1 MKNEMVAT
9 TSVAESIQQTKV
21 ELKFGKKFI
30 TKSLRGQN
38 YDLETALSE
47 LVDNSIDAESDNIEI
62 TYPSRGERKNSEL
75 IIIKDDGRGMS
86 REELINA
93 MTLGSDRDYDDTEI
107 GYFGIGMKASL
118 AYLSEKVIIRTKR
131 KEDNFFTKLTWNID
145 EDTSFM
151 IESVET
157 DSSESGTTIM
167 INPGHRYDSYSHSQ
181 ESVVIK
187 KFGGRYFH
195 LLCSS
200 NTEKD
205 PYRKQVSI
213 KINSTEII
221 PVDPMYRNGVISGK
235 TISSPQEDIIWKD
248 SLGNE
253 IPIKI
258 CGYYLKNHY
267 LEPNSFDIKAGRLGF
282 SLERSGVYVLLNNK
296 YINLG
301 GTYLGV
307 VKLDPHNTYLRI
319 EMSIPKNSTEYFSIS
334 MNKNSI
340 SDFLSDEKH
349 LDGIKEK
356 IRKSIQELNSW
367 GRKQEDLF
375 KKKQGVTDNE
385 QIKETEKIVNQLNNE
400 FKSKGITK
408 NPLNNPEIS
417 DKVPTQKPKSESK
430 KDTKGTKDRPDNLH
444 YDKNLLD
451 INLYNGGETGEF
463 WDITRQSTKLIIR
476 LNSDHIFYKEFIS
489 SSSEQEKK
497 KMIKLLFSLAWAQ
510 LESLGLY
517 DFDGQINDFWNDFWS
532 STSKA
537 LKRTLS

>member
-1 MKNEMVAT
+1 MEKEIITTKTVVNEN
-9 TSVAESIQQTKV
+9 QQTKV

-62 TYPSRGERKNSEL
+62 TYPSKVERKNSEL
-75 IIIKDDGRGMS
+75 IIIKDDGKGMS
-86 REELINA
+86 KDELINA
-93 MTLGSDRDYDDTEI
+93 MTLGSDRDYDETDI

-118 AYLSEKVIIRTKR
+118 AYLSENVIIKTK
-131 KEDNFFTKLTWNID
+131 KKQDNFYTQLIWNID
-145 EDTSFM
+145 IDTSFTIQE
-151 IESVET
+151 IELDSV
-157 DSSESGTTIM
+157 ESGTTII
-167 INPGHRYDSYSHSQ
+167 INPGHRYDYYSHSQ

-195 LLCSS
+195 LLCPDADVD
-200 NTEKD
+200 K
-205 PYRKQVSI
+205 YKKQVKI
-213 KINSTEII
+213 KINNTIVL
-221 PVDPMYRNGVISGK
+221 PVDPMYRDNIISGK
-235 TISSPQEDIIWKD
+235 TIYSPQEDIIWKD
-248 SLGNE
+248 TFGDDF
-253 IPIKI
+253 PIKI
-258 CGYYLKNHY
+258 CGYYLKNY
-267 LEPNSFDIKAGRLGF
+267 QYEPNSFDIKAGRSGL
-282 SLERSGVYVLLNNK
+282 SLDRSGIYVLLSNK

-307 VKLDPHNTYLRI
+307 LKLDPHTTYLRI
-319 EMSIPKNSTEYFSIS
+319 EMSIPKNSTEYFGIS

-340 SDFLSDEKH
+340 SDFLSDERH
-349 LDGIKEK
+349 IDSVKEK
-356 IRKSIQELNSW
+356 IRKSITELSAW
-367 GRKQEDLF
+367 GRNQEELF
-375 KKKQGVTDNE
+375 KKKQAVTDPE

-417 DKVPTQKPKSESK
+417 EKVIAQKPKNED
-430 KDTKGTKDRPDNLH
+430 KDDPKGSKDRPDNLH

-463 WDITRQSTKLIIR
+463 WDITRQNTKLIIR
-476 LNSDHIFYKEFIS
+476 LNSDHIFYREFIS
-489 SSSEQEKK
+489 SSTEQEKK

-517 DFDGQINDFWNDFWS
+517 YFDGQINDLWNDFWS

>member
-1 MKNEMVAT
+1 MEKEIIAT
-9 TSVAESIQQTKV
+9 TAVVKNQNQQTKV

-47 LVDNSIDAESDNIEI
+47 LVDNSIDAESDNIQI
-62 TYPSRGERKNSEL
+62 IYPSKVERKNSEL
-75 IIIKDDGRGMS
+75 IIIEDDGRGMS
-86 REELINA
+86 CEELINA
-93 MTLGSDRDYDDTEI
+93 MTLGSDREYDDTEI

-118 AYLSEKVIIRTKR
+118 AYLSENVIIKTKR
-131 KEDNFFTKLTWNID
+131 KQDKFHTKLTWNID
-145 EDTSFM
+145 EDTSFT
-151 IESVET
+151 IQEVED
-157 DSSESGTTIM
+157 DSNSSGTTI
-167 INPGHRYDSYSHSQ
+167 IISPGHRYDSYSHSQ

-200 NTEKD
+200 EEDRDEYK
-205 PYRKQVSI
+205 KQVRI
-213 KINSTEII
+213 KINNTNIE
-221 PVDPMYRNGVISGK
+221 PVDPMYRKSVIIDESLY
-235 TISSPQEDIIWKD
+235 SMQEDIIWKD
-248 SLGNE
+248 KFDNE
-253 IPIKI
+253 FPIKI
-258 CGYYLKNHY
+258 CGYFLKNFQNS
-267 LEPNSFDIKAGRLGF
+267 PNSFDTKAGRSGF
-282 SLERSGVYVLLNNK
+282 STDRSGVYVLLNNK
-296 YINLG
+296 FINLG

-307 VKLDPHNTYLRI
+307 GKLDSHLNYLRI
-319 EMSIPKNSTEYFSIS
+319 EMSIPKNSTEYFGIS

-340 SDFLSDEKH
+340 NEFLSEERHNDNT
-349 LDGIKEK
+349 KER
-356 IRKSIQELNSW
+356 IRKSIQEIIAW

-375 KKKQGVTDNE
+375 KKKQAVTDPE
-385 QIKETEKIVNQLNNE
+385 QLKETEKIVNQINNE

-408 NPLNNPEIS
+408 NPLSNPDIS
-417 DKVPTQKPKSESK
+417 EKVPSQKPKSV
-430 KDTKGTKDRPDNLH
+430 TTQPKGTKDRPDNLH

-463 WDITRQSTKLIIR
+463 WDITRQNTKLVIR
-476 LNSDHIFYKEFIS
+476 LNSDHIFYKEFIA